1 MSVIFIK
8 ILLIRY
14 GQTKVLKRLFRDR
27 FRRLEEFSDFSHIT
41 AAEDVSSAGMKL
53 L

>member
-14 GQTKVLKRLFRDR
+14 GQTKVLKRLRDR
-27 FRRLEEFSDFSHIT
+27 LRRLEEFSDFSRIT
-41 AAEDVSSAGMKL
+41 AEDVSSAGMKL
-53 L
+53 Q

>member
-14 GQTKVLKRLFRDR
+14 GQTKVLKRLRDR
-27 FRRLEEFSDFSHIT
+27 LRRLEEFSDFSRIT
-41 AAEDVSSAGMKL
+41 AEDVNSAGMKL